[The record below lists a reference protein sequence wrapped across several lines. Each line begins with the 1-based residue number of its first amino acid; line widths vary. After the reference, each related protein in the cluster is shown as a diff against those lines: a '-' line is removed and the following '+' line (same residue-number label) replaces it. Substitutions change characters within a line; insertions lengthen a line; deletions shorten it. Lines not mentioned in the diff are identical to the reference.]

1 MNETLKTLMTRRSC
15 KKFKP
20 DQIKNEELDYI
31 LKAGMNAP
39 TGRGLQSPI
48 IVVIQD
54 KNLINKIAKL
64 NSKIMGVD
72 VDPFYGA
79 PTLIIVFADKNI
91 GTYIEDGSLVLGNLM
106 NSAYSLGV
114 GSCWIH
120 RAKEEFQTSE
130 GKELLKNW
138 GIDDNY
144 VGIGH
149 CVLGYPA
156 EEYKIPAPRKK
167 DYIRF
172 IK

>member
-1 MNETLKTLMTRRSC
+1 
-15 KKFKP
+15 
-20 DQIKNEELDYI
+20 
-31 LKAGMNAP
+31 
-39 TGRGLQSPI
+39 
-48 IVVIQD
+48 
-54 KNLINKIAKL
+54 
-64 NSKIMGVD
+64 MGVD

>member
-79 PTLIIVFADKNI
+79 PTLVIVFADKNI